1 MRINPRAEPAGLSVL
16 RAPGPTVLMM
26 PLHHPPDSLKYLYL
40 GSFGHR
46 KGTVAF
52 GKHQHSSTGEKQMK
66 STPCTRFTS
75 LGSKQLK
82 LGASRHFY
90 PEVFPLGWLLE
101 GSCGHPGLPS
111 VPTVLQVDVSC
122 TCSPGESGW
131 HGPAVPEP
139 SFWDAPSIPGAH
151 LAAQTFTGCWES
163 LATHSKFILICAW
176 PKMGRSLK
184 ERSATKTRC
193 LSPPEDK
200 SPAIAQA
207 TGRKQ
212 TQILS
217 SESLAGAG
225 CSILAKRTLP
235 LRFVPA
241 FVRSPLPIKR
251 GLGESHSPWEQ
262 PGGAGLAAGGLRRA
276 RKTSPKISLLF
287 PARNVTALHW
297 WHAGSICHEQ
307 FT

>member
-1 MRINPRAEPAGLSVL
+1 MSRSLSPWVAAGGELWAPWTACGAHSAAGGHELSLEPRGQWLAHLC
-16 RAPGPTVLMM
+16 
-26 PLHHPPDSLKYLYL
+26 
-40 GSFGHR
+40 
-46 KGTVAF
+46 
-52 GKHQHSSTGEKQMK
+52 
-66 STPCTRFTS
+66 CTR
-75 LGSKQLK
+75 
-82 LGASRHFY
+82 
-90 PEVFPLGWLLE
+90 
-101 GSCGHPGLPS
+101 
-111 VPTVLQVDVSC
+111 
-122 TCSPGESGW
+122 
-131 HGPAVPEP
+131 P

-176 PKMGRSLK
+176 PKMGLSLK

-235 LRFVPA
+235 LGFVPA

-276 RKTSPKISLLF
+276 RKASPKISLLF
-287 PARNVTALHW
+287 PARILTALHRW
-297 WHAGSICHEQ
+297 RGGSICHE
-307 FT
+307 